1 MAFQQVYTSY
11 STSLVQGRTGFS
23 TVARCRDIPERL
35 VSEIERIS
43 QYDIPS
49 GTVFSHRIID
59 CGVRYHVLTRTKD
72 CGVDYTNR
80 NNYIAHHLI
89 FSENEIATIT
99 VNPAEILSGYSQWL
113 DSFEGEPRYL
123 PEVDSS
129 SFDKLHKFK
138 LPAENW
144 LAKFGD
150 CAYAASLGSSAS
162 IFAGLEQG
170 SALLRL
176 YGESLHLLA
185 HKNEDWSITFTT
197 HIFPSEKSSDFC
209 WYASS
214 EEGRDYTV
222 DFIRMKV
229 DHLPVGRNAEY
240 ARSGL
245 LTNAEKY
252 NLKVE
257 RNIPSV
263 RRFNVVQ
270 EETSYMPIFVGV
282 ALAVVIVLATVLYCF
297 SDGENQPSQP
307 NTASKQER
315 LVDIKQEV
323 EVEQAQSI
331 RPKITLSN
339 VISLAR
345 EKIDAGNFEEAI
357 TYWKSHPYASTHKQY
372 EDELRADIKAKISSM
387 LRYAENVSLNPDLS
401 EAERSKAMQ
410 NLSIIEKSFAF
421 ADAKTK
427 VRVSEKVSEIRRILS
442 SEK

>member
-59 CGVRYHVLTRTKD
+59 CGSRYHVLTRTKD

-89 FSENEIATIT
+89 FSDDEIATIT

-129 SFDKLHKFK
+129 RLDKLQKFG

-144 LAKFGD
+144 RAKFGD
-150 CAYAASLGSSAS
+150 CAYAASLGASAS
-162 IFAGLEQG
+162 IFASVEQG
-170 SALLRL
+170 GDLLCL
-176 YGESLHLLA
+176 YAEALHLLA
-185 HKNEDWSITFTT
+185 HKKEDWSITFTT
-197 HIFPSEKSSDFC
+197 HIFPSEKYSDFC

-214 EEGRDYTV
+214 EDGCNYTV
-222 DFIRMKV
+222 DFVHTRIA
-229 DHLPVGRNAEY
+229 HLPIGREAEY

-270 EETSYMPIFVGV
+270 EKTSYTPIFVAV
-282 ALAVVIVLATVLYCF
+282 VLAVIIAVVAILYCF
-297 SDGENQPSQP
+297 SEGENQGTRQNAVPR
-307 NTASKQER
+307 QER
-315 LVDIKQEV
+315 LIDIKQEA
-323 EVEQAQSI
+323 EVEQVQSV
-331 RPKITLSN
+331 RPEITLSK

-345 EKIDAGNFEEAI
+345 EKIDAGHFEEAI
-357 TYWKSHPYASTHKQY
+357 AYWRGQPYASTHKRY
-372 EDELRADIKAKISSM
+372 EAELRADIDAKISSM

-401 EAERSKAMQ
+401 EAERNKAMQ

-427 VRVSEKVSEIRRILS
+427 VRVSEKISEIRRILS
-442 SEK
+442 REK